1 MISLLA
7 KLLILLLL
15 LKETIESIKEKKGI
29 TTTNILIINAS
40 YIHILHVNIS

>member
-15 LKETIESIKEKKGI
+15 LKETIESIKRKKE
-29 TTTNILIINAS
+29 
-40 YIHILHVNIS
+40 

>member
-15 LKETIESIKEKKGI
+15 LKETIESIKKKKE
-29 TTTNILIINAS
+29 
-40 YIHILHVNIS
+40 